1 MNQRSDLN
9 QEPTQGGHPSPV
21 GDANRQGNFS
31 QTIPVIEEKVNL
43 DKEVVEKGSVRIT
56 KVVSEQEVP
65 VNIPLLQEDHDIQRV
80 AVNQYVDT
88 PPPPLRYEG
97 DTMIIPIL
105 QEVLVVEKRL
115 LVVEELRI
123 TKHQVQTHETQHIS
137 LRKEEIKIE
146 RVSPNTADNSSN
158 PV

>member
-9 QEPTQGGHPSPV
+9 QPPAQGGTPAPSE
-21 GDANRQGNFS
+21 DANRQGNFS

-65 VNIPLLQEDHDIQRV
+65 VNIALLQEEHDVQRV
-80 AVNQYVDT
+80 PVNQYVET

-123 TKHQVQTHETQHIS
+123 TKHQVQTQETQHIN
-137 LRKEEIKIE
+137 LRKEEIKVE
-146 RVSPNTADNSSN
+146 RVSPNAGDSSN
-158 PV
+158 PE